1 LSEFSTGDPIFCTIW
16 TLAGLPTIT
25 LPILQGKNKMPVGVQ
40 LIGALNEDNSLLK
53 TANWLKQFLANEANF
68 KRKIR

>member
-1 LSEFSTGDPIFCTIW
+1 
-16 TLAGLPTIT
+16 LAGLPTIT

-40 LIGALNEDNSLLK
+40 LIGALNKDNSLLK
-53 TANWLKQFLANEANF
+53 TASWLKQFLANEANF